1 MISHKASSE
10 QLCGDK
16 GDLFP
21 NAYTNEKVYILKS
34 GIKFGRYTVKCIVI
48 SKSLYGLF
56 SSSNMFHSQI
66 SDTLRSFGFSQTSF

>member
-1 MISHKASSE
+1 MISHTANLK
-10 QLCGDK
+10 QLCGDI
-16 GDLFP
+16 G
-21 NAYTNEKVYILKS
+21 NAFQNSYTNEKVYILKS

-48 SKSLYGLF
+48 SKSLYGLC